1 MICRMS
7 VVRQDTDWSELWVES
22 SPLSLSELTLS
33 LVLLLI
39 TTVLEVLSYII
50 HHHQDSNSVINS
62 RIVRT
67 PADQFS
73 ITQQFGY
80 NFRSNF
86 VILPQRS
93 GSPRVHYLDEGPRD
107 AETILLLLHG
117 EPFWSFSWT
126 KVIPALSTTARV
138 IVPDLIGFG
147 MSDKYVDWRMYDLS
161 LHVETVTRLLD
172 YLNIDGTQQ
181 KVVLVGHNWGW
192 MIGAG
197 VARLRP
203 DLFSKLVILNTN
215 NLPDGEVDL
224 QRYSEFSTLSRFL
237 VLNSLFMFFRA
248 SMNLLREH
256 FPLGLLVHS
265 LNRDY
270 SKAMVAATLS
280 PWPSPE
286 HCGGT
291 TAFPLMVPVTPSHPE
306 AGNMRQI
313 REFLSTWTR
322 PTLILYSH
330 SSLLP
335 WIQSGDFVV
344 GRRPDFYSRLIPGV
358 VRVRR
363 VGGQAGHLVMW
374 DAPYQVVEEIWH
386 FLQY

>member
-1 MICRMS
+1 MS
-7 VVRQDTDWSELWVES
+7 LTYPETDWSEVWVDS
-22 SPLSLSELTLS
+22 SPLSLTEITLS
-33 LVLLLI
+33 IFLLWLTVLLEL
-39 TTVLEVLSYII
+39 LSYLV
-50 HHHQDSNSVINS
+50 HHHQDSKSLIDP

-67 PADQFS
+67 PVEQFE
-73 ITQQFGY
+73 ITRQFGY

-86 VILPQRS
+86 VTVTLS
-93 GSPRVHYLDEGPRD
+93 SGAGSPRVHYLDEGPPD
-107 AETILLLLHG
+107 AKTVIILLHG
-117 EPFWSFSWT
+117 EPFWSFSWV
-126 KVIPALSTTARV
+126 KVIPGLKKDARV
-138 IVPDLIGFG
+138 IVPDLVGFG
-147 MSDKYVDWRMYDLS
+147 MSDKFVDWRMYDLN
-161 LHVETVTRLLD
+161 LHVETVVRLLD
-172 YLNIDGTQQ
+172 YLHIDGGGQQ
-181 KVVLVGHNWGW
+181 VVFVGHNWGW
-192 MIGAG
+192 MVGAG

-224 QRYSEFSTLSRFL
+224 DRYSSTSTLARFL
-237 VLNSLFMFFRA
+237 VLNSFFMFFRA

-322 PTLILYSH
+322 PTLILYSQ